1 MEISNQVASPSAGKN
16 TGIVL
21 LPCPTLQCVPKAIS
35 GGGDVFKVPGCH
47 MLRQMSSQW
56 GSQKLLQGLVSH
68 ELTTYHPA
76 FNQYLKQWIIMSILS
91 KGCKLDNFESH
102 NSLKLSF
109 INVWG
114 LHLNF
119 VECESFLESI
129 SPDILALC
137 ETNLILAISLWGVI
151 SL

>member
-1 MEISNQVASPSAGKN
+1 MEVATEASPYAGKN
-16 TGIVL
+16 TEVVL
-21 LPCPTLQCVPKAIS
+21 VPCSLLEVHPYSYFPWCGYFWSLSMSFATTDEFSVDSHKNYLKDQCLMNSQPTFLFEPTL
-35 GGGDVFKVPGCH
+35 
-47 MLRQMSSQW
+47 
-56 GSQKLLQGLVSH
+56 
-68 ELTTYHPA
+68 T
-76 FNQYLKQWIIMSILS
+76 QWIMAILS

-119 VECESFLESI
+119 FECESFLESI
-129 SPDILALC
+129 SPDILAVC